1 MRWREGQVVA
11 THVRL
16 IRCLAEDA
24 HVSVW
29 TAEDRST
36 KRPLT
41 VRLWKS
47 PLRPAVLKQLKDEVR
62 GRASV
67 LHPALVK
74 TVGVIEE
81 GMGTGVVLEHVP
93 GQPLDV
99 RLKASPPLGLE
110 EAVAILRSVALGLEA
125 AHAKQILHRDLSPA
139 AILLP
144 ASGPGA
150 QPAARL
156 TGFLYAAD
164 RAEGGSVLEDSRAL
178 GAIALAML
186 RSVRPALAERL
197 EPRIGEA
204 QTPQGVLLAVQELLA
219 DPTTPTP
226 VALAPP
232 PAPSRAAGLLDDLP
246 TAPGRPSLIDDL
258 ITTLDTPALEA
269 EPASAPPLDPEP
281 ASAPPLDP
289 KPASATPLD
298 PAGGPSAP
306 PPAAVTPP
314 SARFIPGMLAINRL
328 SVKDRAAAAPPRL
341 VGAWRGLA
349 LLLGLSSVVVIAL
362 VVDAGKLVPALL
374 RAGAVLSLSALAG
387 TSLIVAADRKIRVAV
402 EALLAARPPL
412 VFKAVSADRRALS
425 ASLLERGPSQAILAK
440 TTLRFLTG
448 PRAGLRG
455 RSQPLRLELKLSAAA
470 SALLL
475 PDGTWRR
482 FPLRTAIESTL
493 IALGSSQDA
502 AAALRRALTVL
513 ERAGGAQAETN
524 GSLLALTLR
533 VPARSGADLAKS
545 AEASLVAFAIAAGL
559 LAEEDRRPG

>member
-11 THVRL
+11 THYRL
-16 IRCLAEDA
+16 IRCTTEDA

-47 PLRPAVLKQLKDEVR
+47 PLRPAVLKQVKDEVR

-67 LHPALVK
+67 VHPALVK

-93 GQPLDV
+93 GLTLEA

-110 EAVAILRSVALGLEA
+110 ASVAIMRSVALGLDA

-139 AILLP
+139 GILLP
-144 ASGPGA
+144 SSGEGD

-156 TGFLYAAD
+156 TGFLFAAD
-164 RAEGGSVLEDSRAL
+164 RAEGGSVLEDARAL
-178 GAIALAML
+178 GAIALAMV
-186 RSVRPALAERL
+186 SAARPELAERL
-197 EPRIGEA
+197 TPRIAEA
-204 QTPQGVLLAVQELLA
+204 QTPQGVLLAVQELVA

-258 ITTLDTPALEA
+258 ITKRDTPALEA
-269 EPASAPPLDPEP
+269 DLPLVPPRAPAIEAESLPALALDPGASPRAPAPP
-281 ASAPPLDP
+281 
-289 KPASATPLD
+289 
-298 PAGGPSAP
+298 
-306 PPAAVTPP
+306 AVTPP
-314 SARFIPGMLAINRL
+314 SARFVPGMLAINRL

-341 VGAWRGLA
+341 VDAWRGLA
-349 LLLGLSSVVVIAL
+349 VLLGLSLVVILGLA
-362 VVDAGKLVPALL
+362 VDAGKLVPALL

-412 VFKAVSADRRALS
+412 IFKAVSADRRALS
-425 ASLLERGPSQAILAK
+425 ASLLERGPSQAILAR

-455 RSQPLRLELKLSAAA
+455 RSQPLRLELKLSSAA
-470 SALLL
+470 SAMLL

-482 FPLRTAIESTL
+482 FPLRTAIDSTV

-502 AAALRRALTVL
+502 AAAVRRALTVL
-513 ERAGGAQAETN
+513 ERAGAQAETN
-524 GSLLALTLR
+524 GSHLAMTVR

-545 AEASLVAFAIAAGL
+545 AEAALVAFAIAAGL
-559 LAEEDRRPG
+559 LAEEDRRLG

>member
-11 THVRL
+11 THYRL
-16 IRCLAEDA
+16 IRCTTEDA

-47 PLRPAVLKQLKDEVR
+47 PLRPAVLKQVKDEVR

-67 LHPALVK
+67 VHPALVK

-93 GQPLDV
+93 GLTLEA

-110 EAVAILRSVALGLEA
+110 ASVAIMRSVALGLDA

-139 AILLP
+139 GILLP
-144 ASGPGA
+144 SPGEGD

-156 TGFLYAAD
+156 TGFLFAAD
-164 RAEGGSVLEDSRAL
+164 RAEGGSVLEDARAL
-178 GAIALAML
+178 GAIALAMV
-186 RSVRPALAERL
+186 SAARPELAERL
-197 EPRIGEA
+197 TPRIAEA
-204 QTPQGVLLAVQELLA
+204 QTPQGVLLAVQELVA

-269 EPASAPPLDPEP
+269 DLPLVPPRAPAIEAESLPALALDPG
-281 ASAPPLDP
+281 AS
-289 KPASATPLD
+289 
-298 PAGGPSAP
+298 PSAP
-306 PPAAVTPP
+306 APPAVTPP
-314 SARFIPGMLAINRL
+314 SARFVPGMLAINRL

-341 VGAWRGLA
+341 VDAWRGLA
-349 LLLGLSSVVVIAL
+349 VLLGLSLVVILGLA
-362 VVDAGKLVPALL
+362 VDAGKLVPALL

-412 VFKAVSADRRALS
+412 IFKAVSADRRALS
-425 ASLLERGPSQAILAK
+425 ASLLERGPSQAILAR

-455 RSQPLRLELKLSAAA
+455 RSQPLRLELKLSSAA
-470 SALLL
+470 SAMLL

-482 FPLRTAIESTL
+482 FPLRTAIDSTV

-502 AAALRRALTVL
+502 AAAVRRALTVL

-524 GSLLALTLR
+524 GSHLAMTVR

-545 AEASLVAFAIAAGL
+545 AEAALVAFAIAAGL
-559 LAEEDRRPG
+559 LAEEDRRLG

>member
-11 THVRL
+11 THYRL
-16 IRCLAEDA
+16 IRCTTEDA

-47 PLRPAVLKQLKDEVR
+47 PLRPAVLKQVKDEVR

-67 LHPALVK
+67 VHPALVK

-93 GQPLDV
+93 GLTLEA

-110 EAVAILRSVALGLEA
+110 ASVAIMRSVALGLDA

-139 AILLP
+139 GILLP
-144 ASGPGA
+144 SSGEGD

-156 TGFLYAAD
+156 TGFLFAAD
-164 RAEGGSVLEDSRAL
+164 RAEGGSVLEDARAL
-178 GAIALAML
+178 GAIALAMV
-186 RSVRPALAERL
+186 SAARPELAERL
-197 EPRIGEA
+197 TPRIAEA
-204 QTPQGVLLAVQELLA
+204 QTPQGVLLAVQELVA

-269 EPASAPPLDPEP
+269 DLPLVPPRAPAIEAESLPALALDPG
-281 ASAPPLDP
+281 AS
-289 KPASATPLD
+289 
-298 PAGGPSAP
+298 PSAP
-306 PPAAVTPP
+306 APPAVTPP
-314 SARFIPGMLAINRL
+314 SARFVPGMLAINRL

-341 VGAWRGLA
+341 VDAWRGLA
-349 LLLGLSSVVVIAL
+349 VLLGLSLVVILGLA
-362 VVDAGKLVPALL
+362 VDAGKLVPALL

-412 VFKAVSADRRALS
+412 IFKAVSADRRALS
-425 ASLLERGPSQAILAK
+425 ASLLERGPSQAILAR

-455 RSQPLRLELKLSAAA
+455 RSQPLRLELKLSSAA
-470 SALLL
+470 SAMLL

-482 FPLRTAIESTL
+482 FPLRTAIDSTV

-502 AAALRRALTVL
+502 AAAVRRALTVL

-524 GSLLALTLR
+524 GSHLAMTVR

-545 AEASLVAFAIAAGL
+545 AEAALVAFAIAAGL
-559 LAEEDRRPG
+559 LAEEDRRLG